1 MYAGQDAEDALKAL
15 NVAPDF
21 DHTKPE
27 SDTRIL
33 FVQRKLDGS
42 DIYFLGMREEQAP
55 IFEIEHWLTEVTIM
69 RARSHDV

>member
-1 MYAGQDAEDALKAL
+1 VYAGQDAEDALKAL

-42 DIYFLGMREEQAP
+42 DIHFLGDERGAGSD
-55 IFEIEHWLTEVTIM
+55 F
-69 RARSHDV
+69 